1 MTNEDY
7 PPCECKG
14 AGFCP
19 RYGQVVP
26 KNMKIACER
35 SESYREMLTQ
45 AFAETDREESKR
57 IYEEK
62 IKRRDEANLVDQV
75 IVEVEKEGVNAES
88 SELEEGIGTVL
99 ENVFLKFGITSDRIE
114 QWSGI
119 GGCGCEKRKKFL
131 NKILPFI
138 KSDPSIA
145 PKKKTQ

>member
-1 MTNEDY
+1 M
-7 PPCECKG
+7 
-14 AGFCP
+14 
-19 RYGQVVP
+19 Q
-26 KNMKIACER
+26 IACER

-138 KSDPSIA
+138 KSEPSIA

>member
-7 PPCECKG
+7 TPCECKG
-14 AGFCP
+14 AGFCQ

-26 KNMKIACER
+26 KNMQIACER

-138 KSDPSIA
+138 KSEPSIA

>member
-1 MTNEDY
+1 M
-7 PPCECKG
+7 
-14 AGFCP
+14 
-19 RYGQVVP
+19 Q
-26 KNMKIACER
+26 IACER

-119 GGCGCEKRKKFL
+119 GGCG
-131 NKILPFI
+131 
-138 KSDPSIA
+138 
-145 PKKKTQ
+145 